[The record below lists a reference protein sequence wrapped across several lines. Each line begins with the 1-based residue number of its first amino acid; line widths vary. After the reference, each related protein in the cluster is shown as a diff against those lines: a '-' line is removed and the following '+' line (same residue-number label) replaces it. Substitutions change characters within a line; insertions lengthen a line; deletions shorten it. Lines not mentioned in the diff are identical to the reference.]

1 MAVTLKNISRRMQ
14 VYSLDH
20 HSFQDHASDEH
31 RFKLIH
37 AVTVRHARNGTL
49 SAQKKPR
56 FVPTSVTILA
66 GETKSHLPNGVLEC
80 LAVKIAIE
88 RRELQVIAKD
98 ETEIPSPAEPKV
110 STSTPSK
117 VESSSDASKDEH
129 APSSSP
135 SLEDET
141 APPNEVK

>member
-37 AVTVRHARNGTL
+37 AVTVRHARNGSL

-56 FVPTSVTILA
+56 FVPTSITILA

-80 LAVKIAIE
+80 LAVKHAIE
-88 RRELQVIAKD
+88 RRELQVISKD
-98 ETEIPSPAEPKV
+98 ETEISSLSAEPKV
-110 STSTPSK
+110 STSSPPK
-117 VESSSDASKDEH
+117 VEDVASDEH
-129 APSSSP
+129 VDTSSA
-135 SLEDET
+135 EDDGT
-141 APPNEVK
+141 PPNEVK